1 MPTYDLFISE
11 IIGLII
17 IFDKWLRIED
27 VRFGI
32 RSTERSF
39 SCLNLS
45 DPADNSEYDVSEFLK
60 IGAMAL
66 GVNKDTLSCQ
76 SMNL

>member
-1 MPTYDLFISE
+1 MPTYDLFMFE
-11 IIGLII
+11 IVGLII
-17 IFDKWLRIED
+17 TSYKWLRIED

-39 SCLNLS
+39 SCHNLA
-45 DPADNSEYDVSEFLK
+45 DPADNSEYAVSEFLK
-60 IGAMAL
+60 IGATAF